1 MATDEEI
8 VKKVVLLGSKN
19 VPETGWAQYFLRNP
33 TLIFEGIRVLEI
45 VILDN
50 NSDAPFSEETKQ
62 VIYIVHT
69 FFIEACNIMACRLF
83 KIISTL

>member
-1 MATDEEI
+1 MPTDEEV
-8 VKKVVLLGSKN
+8 VKKVVLLGSKD
-19 VPETGWAQYFLRNP
+19 VPETGWKQYFLRNP

-69 FFIEACNIMACRLF
+69 FFIEACNIMAC
-83 KIISTL
+83 